1 MASFFQR
8 GELLAADAVG
18 VPADEVRGDED
29 EHRAHGRGQK
39 QLIRI
44 EVAAGVARR
53 MAAVG
58 SSATARM
65 MSGSMMLASTMGSMM

>member
-1 MASFFQR
+1 MASFFQL

-39 QLIRI
+39 QLIR
-44 EVAAGVARR
+44 VQ
-53 MAAVG
+53 
-58 SSATARM
+58 
-65 MSGSMMLASTMGSMM
+65 L